1 MIKKY
6 ATYLALLLAGLI
18 VGYLLFGTGSGID
31 THANSTDVEEATHWT
46 CSMHPRINKTEK
58 GECPMCGMALIP
70 IDASQGSLG
79 PNQFQMSKNAMALA
93 NIETT
98 TIGVGSMTDNSLL
111 LSGVITS
118 NEKTDAVQTT
128 IFDGRIEKLNINYVG
143 QYVKKGQQIGVIY
156 APEMYAAQDKM
167 LTSSSY
173 QDTHEKLWAAAR
185 NTLSL
190 WRMTDEQVEEVIRTG
205 KPMANFP
212 LIADVSGTVTEV
224 VASEGKFYKQGDP
237 LYKVSNLYTVWAVF
251 DAYEGQ
257 LPFLNIGQDIMI
269 ASKAFEGRQLEAKV
283 SFIEPIFDTSKRTVS
298 VRVTLNNG
306 EQLLK
311 PGMFVEGTVKVKG
324 AGQILTVP
332 KSAVLWTG
340 KRSLVYL
347 KTDLNKPIFEMAE
360 VTLGNVIGNS
370 YVVIDGLAPG
380 DEVVVNGTFTV
391 DAAAQLQGK
400 RSMMNR
406 MHEGGNN
413 VQAIDD
419 ASSGLKFDGRFQKHF
434 SKIIDNYI
442 ALKDALVATDVEKS
456 TSKARVLLEELNRL
470 EIGML
475 NDISSSHVEKI
486 KESAKGIVE
495 TDDIE
500 EQRKYFKPM
509 SEHMVAVAST
519 FSNLDRPIYVQF
531 CPMADGNKGANW
543 LSFEDKVRNP
553 YFGDKML
560 TCGSL
565 TKTIH

>member
-6 ATYLALLLAGLI
+6 GTYLALLLAGLI
-18 VGYLLFGTGSGID
+18 IGYLLFGTGSGID
-31 THANSTDVEEATHWT
+31 THANSTNVEVATHWT
-46 CSMHPRINKTEK
+46 CSMHPQVNKTEK
-58 GECPMCGMALIP
+58 GECPMCGMALIL
-70 IDASQGSLG
+70 IDVSESSLG
-79 PNQFQMSKNAMALA
+79 PDQFQMSKNAMALA
-93 NIETT
+93 DIETT
-98 TIGVGSMTDNSLL
+98 TIGIDNMTDNSLL

-205 KPMANFP
+205 KPIANFP

-224 VASEGKFYKQGDP
+224 VASEGKFYEQGDP

-251 DAYEGQ
+251 DAYENQ
-257 LPFLNIGQDIMI
+257 LPFLNMGQEITI
-269 ASKAFEGRQLEAKV
+269 TSKAFEGKRLEAKV
-283 SFIEPIFDTSKRTVS
+283 SFIEPILDTSKRTVL
-298 VRVTLNNG
+298 VRVTLSNK

-311 PGMFVEGTVKVKG
+311 PGMFVQGAVKVKS
-324 AGQILTVP
+324 ADQILTVP

-347 KTDLNKPIFEMAE
+347 KPDPNRPVFEMAE

-370 YVVIDGLAPG
+370 YAVIDGLTPG

-400 RSMMNR
+400 KSMMNR
-406 MHEGGNN
+406 MIDGDHKGHTIEG
-413 VQAIDD
+413 D
-419 ASSGLKFDGRFQKHF
+419 SSGLDFDDGFQEHF

-442 ALKDALVATDVEKS
+442 ELKDALVATDVKKS
-456 TSKARVLLEELNRL
+456 TSKTQVLLEELDRL

-475 NDISSSHVEKI
+475 NDMARSHLEKI
-486 KESAKGIVE
+486 KESAIRIVE
-495 TDDIE
+495 TDEIE
-500 EQRKYFKPM
+500 EQRKQFKPM
-509 SEHMVAVAST
+509 SEHMVAIAST

-543 LSFEDKVRNP
+543 LSFEDKVLNP

-560 TCGSL
+560 TCGSV
-565 TKTIH
+565 TKTIE